1 MENVT
6 NTIINVGVND
16 RNIKLFE
23 SQYVLEKGMAYNS
36 YVILDEK
43 TAVMD
48 TVDPSVTEEWL
59 ANLDEALGGT
69 KVDYL
74 IVQHMEPDHAGS
86 ILALIRKFPEMKLVG
101 SAMAF
106 TMMQQFFAEDLKE
119 KSVIVKEE
127 DTLKLGE
134 HTLQFFMAP
143 MVHWPEVMVTYEQ
156 SEKVVFS
163 ADGFGKFGTRDAD
176 EDWTCEA
183 RRYYFNICGKY
194 GMNVQNLLKKL
205 ANLSIE
211 AICPL
216 HGPVLTEN
224 LEYYIGKYA
233 VWSSYEPEEEGILIA
248 CASIHGNTAKAAE
261 KLKEILVDKG
271 AKKVVI
277 TDLCRDDLHEAIED
291 AFRYDCLVLAAA
303 TYDGGVF
310 PPMET
315 FLHHLKAKNYQKRT
329 VAIMENGSWAPV
341 AGKGMK
347 SLLEGMKDITL
358 AEPMITLKSVMTAE
372 NRYQM
377 ESLAENLLQ
386 TK

>member
-6 NTIINVGVND
+6 STIINVGVND
-16 RNIKLFE
+16 RDIKLFE

-36 YVILDEK
+36 YVILDKK

-59 ANLDEALGGT
+59 ANLDEALDGR

-74 IVQHMEPDHAGS
+74 VVQHMEPDHAGS
-86 ILALIRKFPEMKLVG
+86 ILSLIRKFPEMKLVG
-101 SAMAF
+101 SPMAF
-106 TMMQQFFAEDLKE
+106 TMLQQFFAEDLKD
-119 KSVIVKEE
+119 KSVIVKEG
-127 DTLKLGE
+127 DTLELGE

-205 ANLSIE
+205 ANLNIE

-216 HGPVLTEN
+216 HGPVLTDN

-261 KLKEILVDKG
+261 ALKEILEEKG

-277 TDLCRDDLHEAIED
+277 TDLCREDLHEAIED
-291 AFRYDCLVLAAA
+291 AFRYNCLVLAAS

-329 VAIMENGSWAPV
+329 IAIMENGSWAPT
-341 AGKGMK
+341 AGKVMK

-358 AEPMITLKSVMTAE
+358 AEPMITLKSVMTEE
-372 NRYQM
+372 NKNQM